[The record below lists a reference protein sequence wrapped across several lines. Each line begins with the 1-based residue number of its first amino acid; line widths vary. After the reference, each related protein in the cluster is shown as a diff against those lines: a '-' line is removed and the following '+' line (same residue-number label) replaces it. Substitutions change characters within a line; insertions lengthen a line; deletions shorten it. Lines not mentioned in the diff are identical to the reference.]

1 MRRSSLS
8 RAGSAVGG
16 IGSIRLLPRLGA
28 VFFFLALAFG
38 LCGTGKLN
46 SHQQWYVLPVPQ
58 ATYAGNQ
65 ADITPFARLALYLNK
80 ALGRISCGHFKE
92 KRNAVLQKGARLC
105 SRSLWVGEYPR
116 RCSMPTYVILSKI
129 SPDAFQD
136 PKEFRKL
143 ASDVSSRIRKQ
154 CPGVTWKQSFATL
167 GRFDVVDI
175 VESRDPEQVARAAL
189 LIRCYG
195 HASTETLPAT
205 EWKDFL
211 EEL

>member
-1 MRRSSLS
+1 
-8 RAGSAVGG
+8 
-16 IGSIRLLPRLGA
+16 
-28 VFFFLALAFG
+28 
-38 LCGTGKLN
+38 
-46 SHQQWYVLPVPQ
+46 
-58 ATYAGNQ
+58 
-65 ADITPFARLALYLNK
+65 
-80 ALGRISCGHFKE
+80 
-92 KRNAVLQKGARLC
+92 
-105 SRSLWVGEYPR
+105 
-116 RCSMPTYVILSKI
+116 MPTYVILSKI

-175 VESRDPEQVARAAL
+175 VESRDSEQVARAAL
-189 LIRCYG
+189 LIRGYG

-205 EWKDFL
+205 DWKDFL

>member
-1 MRRSSLS
+1 
-8 RAGSAVGG
+8 
-16 IGSIRLLPRLGA
+16 
-28 VFFFLALAFG
+28 
-38 LCGTGKLN
+38 
-46 SHQQWYVLPVPQ
+46 
-58 ATYAGNQ
+58 
-65 ADITPFARLALYLNK
+65 
-80 ALGRISCGHFKE
+80 
-92 KRNAVLQKGARLC
+92 
-105 SRSLWVGEYPR
+105 
-116 RCSMPTYVILSKI
+116 MPTYVILSKI

-175 VESRDPEQVARAAL
+175 VESRDPKQVARAAL
-189 LIRCYG
+189 LIRGYG

-205 EWKDFL
+205 DWKEFL